1 MNDLKRTI
9 KVNKG
14 FSDQELIS
22 RRNFLKQ
29 SAVGLA
35 GISTFGLVS
44 ALGNPNMQNTL
55 RVIAYNVYGCT
66 GWPRD
71 HKMAQKANSKG
82 QIPLRF
88 ARELALYDPDI
99 INFSE
104 SPDEPI
110 VREIARQL
118 GMSYVR
124 FPSAGDWPGTL
135 LTRFEIVNS
144 ENVPV
149 VNGKRPEELF
159 TRHWGK
165 ATVRLPNGELIS
177 VHSIHLYPHDN
188 PEARDIREREISH
201 ILESMQEDFR
211 KNNSVLALGD
221 LNHTPSMPGYK
232 QWIEAGWIDTFNEVG
247 EGEGLTIRADEPSR
261 RIDYV
266 LAHGPVAKQVVDS
279 GPLFEGAFRTNPSD
293 SNSFALSDHL
303 PQLAVFDLNK

>member
-1 MNDLKRTI
+1 MDDFKRTI
-9 KVNKG
+9 KMNKG

-35 GISTFGLVS
+35 GISTLGLVS
-44 ALGNPNMQNTL
+44 ALGTPGMQNTL

-71 HKMAQKANSKG
+71 HKMAKKANSKG

-88 ARELALYDPDI
+88 AQELALYDPDI

-104 SPDEPI
+104 SPEESV
-110 VREIARQL
+110 VREIAKQL
-118 GMSYVR
+118 DMDYVR

-135 LTRFEIVNS
+135 LSRFEIVNS

-165 ATVRLPNGELIS
+165 ATVRLSSGDSIS

-188 PEARDIREREISH
+188 PEARDIREREITK
-201 ILESMQEDFR
+201 ILESMEEDFR
-211 KNNSVLALGD
+211 KNNSVLVLGD
-221 LNHTPSMPGYK
+221 LNHTPSMRGYK
-232 QWIEAGWIDTFNEVG
+232 QWIASGWTDTFDEAGKG
-247 EGEGLTIRADEPSR
+247 KGLTINADEPQR

-266 LAHGPVAKQVVDS
+266 LAHGPIAKQAIES
-279 GPLFEGAFRTNPSD
+279 RPLFEGAFRTNPSD

-303 PQLAVFDLNK
+303 PQLAVFDLDK